1 LGKPQDVEM
10 AVLRMTYEGS
20 SGILVPHGVRLV
32 ASMPKR
38 NTPLM
43 YLTRP
48 IAEYG
53 ERGYE
58 RQRDVGGVWDDIG
71 RVG

>member
-20 SGILVPHGVRLV
+20 SGIFVPHGVRLV

-38 NTPLM
+38 NTPLI
-43 YLTRP
+43 YLT
-48 IAEYG
+48 
-53 ERGYE
+53 
-58 RQRDVGGVWDDIG
+58 WTTIG
-71 RVG
+71 DRWGDMT

>member
-20 SGILVPHGVRLV
+20 SGIFVPHGVRLV

-48 IAEYG
+48 TIAEYD
-53 ERGYE
+53 ERRCE
-58 RQRDVGGVWDDIG
+58 R
-71 RVG
+71 